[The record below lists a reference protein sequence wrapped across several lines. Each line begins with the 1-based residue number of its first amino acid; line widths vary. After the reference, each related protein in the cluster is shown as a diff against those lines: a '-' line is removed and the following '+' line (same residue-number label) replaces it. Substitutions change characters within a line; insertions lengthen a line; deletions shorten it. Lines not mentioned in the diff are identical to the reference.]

1 MFDAVHGALGAGLE
15 GADVVIMAAAVA
27 DFRPETAAAHK
38 IKKTDDAAAP
48 VVALVKNPDILASLG
63 AARSKAT
70 PLLVGFALETGT
82 DAEVLSYAAAKLAR
96 KRVDMVVANAAVDA
110 LGGAD
115 TRAFFVDAHGHTGGA
130 AQSKSAL
137 AAELVKWVLEHRPST
152 GAP

>member
-1 MFDAVHGALGAGLE
+1 
-15 GADVVIMAAAVA
+15 
-27 DFRPETAAAHK
+27 
-38 IKKTDDAAAP
+38 
-48 VVALVKNPDILASLG
+48 
-63 AARSKAT
+63 
-70 PLLVGFALETGT
+70 
-82 DAEVLSYAAAKLAR
+82 
-96 KRVDMVVANAAVDA
+96 MVVANAAVDA